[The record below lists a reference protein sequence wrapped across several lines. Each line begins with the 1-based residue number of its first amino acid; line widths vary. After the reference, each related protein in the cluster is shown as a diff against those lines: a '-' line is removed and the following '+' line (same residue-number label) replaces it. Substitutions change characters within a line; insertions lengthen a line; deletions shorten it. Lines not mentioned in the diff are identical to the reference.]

1 MYSFH
6 ICGGLNGVSP
16 ISLGYLT
23 TWTLVSGCLG
33 KIKKNGLPGGT
44 MSLGPG
50 FEVPKCLSHFKLQL
64 SAFLFVDKD
73 VKSQLL
79 LQCRACLPAA
89 FLPAMMVV
97 NTYPSGTT
105 S

>member
-1 MYSFH
+1 
-6 ICGGLNGVSP
+6 
-16 ISLGYLT
+16 
-23 TWTLVSGCLG
+23 
-33 KIKKNGLPGGT
+33 

-50 FEVPKCLSHFKLQL
+50 FEVPKCLSHFKLHL

-79 LQCRACLPAA
+79 LQCHACLPAA